1 MSEVEKTP
9 DPVVDEKP
17 ADNEPTSANEV
28 DKEPEEPESKVS
40 KESGDKEETVLDV
53 FKKYASSG
61 PSWAD
66 LMVEEAIQHVS
77 SCDLFSIYSLF

>member
-9 DPVVDEKP
+9 DPVADEKP
-17 ADNEPTSANEV
+17 EDNEPTSANEAE
-28 DKEPEEPESKVS
+28 KEPEETESKAS
-40 KESGDKEETVLDV
+40 KESGDKGTVLDM
-53 FKKYASSG
+53 FKKFASSG

-77 SCDLFSIYSLF
+77 